1 MKKILSF
8 KLFEKVYLD
17 EINPFSKEKKHV
29 TGLRFS
35 NKEEAIKS
43 VKMVQEMLDQ
53 KKIELADAIIA
64 SYIMSKRAENHKYQK
79 QGIREGGL
87 IWKEYLLNLRK
98 KESL

>member
-8 KLFEKVYLD
+8 KLFEKVYLE
-17 EINPFSKEKKHV
+17 EINPFSKEKKYV

-43 VKMVQEMLDQ
+43 VRMVQEMLDQ

-64 SYIMSKRAENHKYQK
+64 SYIMSKRSENHKYQN

-98 KESL
+98 KESI